1 MKKIKAFL
9 LTKSVGLYIN
19 FLSYVAPRKAFH
31 LAYVFFSNPRS
42 GKLQIENL
50 PEILHTSNQEQ
61 MNLDGHTIQTYHWS
75 GNETVILLMH
85 GWESNSSRWEK
96 LLTELLNTGSTIVAL
111 DAPAHGLSDGKE
123 FNVPLY
129 ASFAEL
135 VIQKYQPK
143 HIIGHSMGGITA
155 IYHQHQYG
163 NPQLQKMV
171 LLGAPSDFSII
182 LHNYL
187 KLLSLNNKIKNAFY
201 DYTKKRFQIEIDDFS
216 GQAFLK
222 TSQAQGLIIHDNDDT
237 VVLFEEAKK
246 LASAWKSAT
255 LIPTNGLGHS
265 LHDEE
270 VNQRI
275 VAFLLE
281 A

>member
-1 MKKIKAFL
+1 MAL
-9 LTKSVGLYIN
+9 LAKSIGFYIN
-19 FLSYVAPRKAFH
+19 VLSYVAPKKAFG
-31 LAYVFFSNPRS
+31 LAYQFFSNPRA
-42 GKLQIENL
+42 GRLQLENL
-50 PEILHTSNQEQ
+50 PEILLASQRESIHVNE
-61 MNLDGHTIQTYHWS
+61 HAVQTYRWQ
-75 GNETVILLMH
+75 GNDKVILLLH
-85 GWESNSSRWEK
+85 GWESNTIRWTK
-96 LLTELLNTGSTIVAL
+96 LLPLLQKAGFTIVAI
-111 DAPAHGLSDGKE
+111 DAPAHGLTNGKE

-129 ASFAEL
+129 ASFVEI
-135 VIQKYQPK
+135 VIQKYKPQ

-155 IYHQHQYG
+155 IYHQYHYR
-163 NPQLQKMV
+163 NSELQKMV

-187 KLLSLNNKIKNAFY
+187 KLLRLNTKIKKAFY
-201 DYTKKRFQIEIDDFS
+201 QYTKERFQIDIDDFS

-222 TSQAQGLIIHDNDDT
+222 TCQVQGLIIHDNDDT

-255 LIPTNGLGHS
+255 LIPTKGLGHS